1 MPAQKKRGATSRT
14 SGSRTKKATSRS
26 SSRGSGKRDTVN
38 APNATMYAKRTSTG
52 RFREMDD
59 KGRSLTV
66 DRRQRAKTEAAPGYG
81 DRGDRRTT
89 KKR

>member
-1 MPAQKKRGATSRT
+1 MMPAQKKRSSTGRSKTKGA
-14 SGSRTKKATSRS
+14 SGRS

-38 APNATMYAKRTSTG
+38 APKATMYAKRTSTG

-59 KGRSLTV
+59 KGRSLAA
-66 DRRQRAKTEAAPGYG
+66 DRRQKAKTEVSSGYG